1 MEKSKKIKR
10 IAIILAAVLI
20 LGAGALA
27 VWLFAFQGTQ
37 LIKADGEYG
46 FSNAEKI
53 KAEPDAGFV
62 IDGILDEAQY
72 QNSNWLKLKNTEG
85 GAGVEVAATSYFG
98 DNGLYIV
105 FDITESSRIY
115 FNPNRPSYLN
125 SCIEMY
131 LASSS
136 VASMSSNQ
144 LLEIDMLPNGDL
156 SIRQR
161 TAKDNWVN
169 VASTDDM
176 MAMLGATTKGGPVN
190 SEECTGYSLELFMPW
205 AYMEKLGMNIAGDQ
219 DFFYV
224 NPVHITSYNYE
235 GTESGTDRYW
245 YSFATQLGGDGWN
258 DVPQYFRLGAKGA
271 LGTVP
276 VTLKTGANYTITG
289 NDSVVTGMLTT
300 VDIIPDAGYAISSIL
315 VNGQEYIHRVAYN
328 KDGSITLQLRGQE
341 GGLTVSATAEA
352 VTEGRKTL
360 SGSVQVH
367 KLGGDTLEGV
377 SVSYKGPGGEKPLA
391 MESDG
396 SFLLSDLEQG
406 YYIITAEKKGY
417 APINRGIYLNRNVNT
432 ELVLEYQVFQTE
444 VGYNWILDDQ
454 NDGVLNRFG
463 GSGKILT
470 VDSYNKFRIDGQ
482 FKYDTQLA
490 EAGKG
495 NNYKQQRAGIQ
506 IKFSNGKYWRVDLM
520 LEDGVYKVQYAT
532 HSDGTLF
539 TWKTVHTLT
548 DEQIAKY
555 CSQEGI
561 QLSVL
566 RDGNYAWVCLDGK
579 PVAIEVLD
587 AEYANLTAQMGF
599 EGWVANQQIE
609 EMEYNI
615 SETLDRNLR
624 SFYFTTNTK
633 WDISGQMD
641 GVLRLPEGGSA
652 AIPFYGKY
660 TDVDLTLKNIKE
672 HDTTGQKPGRTDILL
687 EFDTNGD
694 GKADKSVSFGIVCT
708 DRANK
713 ICWVQ
718 TLGNADNY
726 IPATRIKGLYK
737 LSTAEAAKYLGGN
750 GVELQVIRKGTE
762 AYLFLEG
769 EEIAIWDL
777 TQNRSGVTAKTPV
790 VVSVRHYDAEGDVSL
805 NFDIS
810 NQVGDVKID
819 RIFKANDKWDL
830 SRQYEGVVS
839 LPGGGTDT
847 SLQFFKQYQNI
858 DLTVKAKEND
868 ATGKLPG
875 RTDILFEFD
884 LNNDGTMDKNVSFG
898 IIQRSS
904 GRCVIETL
912 GWAEKYLPESRINE
926 LYELTYEQAQ
936 KYKITGID
944 FRVVRYETMVYLY
957 LDNMQVAVFDLTQ
970 NGSGVTANT
979 KANMFLRHYDAVANQ
994 INIPFKV
1001 TDQVVKPAVAEQKK
1015 PVFKPNYKWDLSGQ
1029 YEGMIALP
1037 GGGTSAVTFYDS
1049 YTDFDMVIGNIKEHD
1064 TTGKKPGRTDILLE
1078 FDTNGDGNADKN
1090 VSFGIIC
1097 TDRANQICWVQ
1108 TLGNAEN
1115 YIPATRIKGLYKLSA
1130 AEAAKYLSGEGV
1142 ELQVIRKGTDVYLFL
1157 DGEAVAIWDLTQ
1169 NGSGVTAKMPVVVSV
1184 RHYDAEGD
1192 VSLNFDISNQVGD
1205 VKIDRIFK
1213 ANEKWDLSKE
1223 QQGIVSLPGGGTELT
1238 LQMLRKYQNIDLTVT
1253 AREHDTTGEMF
1264 GRTDVLFEFDLNND
1278 GSMDKNVSFGIVQLA
1293 GGRCVLQTL
1302 GWADNHI
1309 PEKRINELYEL
1320 TYAQAQKY
1328 KTEGIQFRVV
1338 RYETMVYLYLEDTQ
1352 VAVFDLTQNNSG
1364 VTGVSKA
1371 NVFLRHYDAVAD
1383 SVVIPFKVTQ
1393 QVEKPEIVAPTKPV
1407 FKPNPAW
1414 DLSAA
1419 QQGVVSLPGG
1429 GTNAVAFYEP
1439 FADID
1444 LTITAKE
1451 NKAAD
1456 AENGGRTDVL
1466 FEFENGKNV
1475 SFGITKW
1482 SATSSCIVE
1491 TLGNSTNHIPENR
1504 KNTLYTLT
1512 SNETDAYLNDGVQLR
1527 LVRSGTDV
1535 YVIVE
1540 GRLVAVFDLTQNDS
1554 GVTADMKATVSLR
1567 HYDAVT
1573 DRVEIPFAVTEQVN
1587 VSELQQLPKPVFKS
1601 NNAWDLSQEN
1611 LGTQTVNGVEA
1622 IQGNVSLPGGGTNA
1636 VAFYESF
1643 TDMDLTITA
1652 KENKAADAANGG
1664 RTDVLFEF
1672 ENGKNVSFGIVKWSD
1687 TSACIV
1693 ETLGNSTNHIP
1704 VNRKNTL
1711 YTLTQDETDAYLTD
1725 GVQLRLVRTGT
1736 DVHVIVEGKIVAV
1749 FDLTQNGSGVTA
1761 DMKATVSLRHYDA
1774 VTDQVNIPFTVSEEF
1789 AEVTVTDN
1797 STDGAM
1803 GMQSER
1809 GFVGSQIVLTS
1820 KTQSKTLIGLKVDGA
1835 EVALNADGTYSFIA
1849 TKTHYTVEG
1858 IFANAIFE
1866 SNFDAALWDISGQY
1880 DGYVTVIGGGGS
1892 TAQPLQFAG
1901 AYQNMDLTI
1910 NARDYADSSTAARTD
1925 VEFVFD
1931 NGQTVTFGMAYAD
1944 GYYCIQTRAGTLL
1957 NWKRPY
1963 ELTQAEIDQYIVD
1976 ANEIAAGNED
1986 GLDLRII
1993 RYGTTM
1999 YLFIEN
2005 KQVAICDLTKC
2016 ANSAGDTASGITA
2029 DTEMFVYLR
2038 HYDDKRIADVEIP
2051 FTISTEVE
2059 PVEVSV
2065 VASDKGTV
2073 TTNPVNYYV
2082 NNGRTSGYSDTHF
2095 MGEKITLTAKSS
2107 GDSKFAGLL
2116 INGAEVTLSGDSYSF
2131 TATKPSYEV
2140 QATFQAMPS
2149 LFASNYDAALWDLS
2163 GQHDGYVTVIGGGGA
2178 TAQPLQFAGE
2188 YENIDLTINAR
2199 DYADASSASRTDV
2212 EFVFDNGQTVT
2223 FGIAEGNKLQTRAG
2237 TLLSWKTPYDLNAA
2251 EKAQLVIDTNEIAA
2265 GNEDGLDLRIIR
2277 YGTTMY
2283 LFIENKQVAICDLT
2297 KCANSAGDK
2306 PSGITADAKMSIY
2319 LRHYDDVRT
2328 AGVDIPFTISTEV
2341 KPVEVSIANNDKG
2354 TVTTN
2359 PVNYYV
2365 NNGRTSKYSDTHFM
2379 GERITLTANY
2389 SGDSKFTGLLVNGA
2403 EVTLSGNSYS
2413 FTATESKYEI
2423 QPSFQTL
2430 ASLFAS
2436 NYDAA
2441 LWDLSGQHDG
2451 YVTVIGGGGSTAQP
2465 LQFAGMYQNVDLTLN
2480 ARDYADAST
2489 KSRTEF
2495 GFEFDVDGDGVIN
2508 TAKGDQTVT
2517 FGIAEGDRIQ
2527 TRAGTLLSWKTPYD
2541 LNAAEKAQLV
2551 IDANE
2556 IAAGNEDGLDLRVIR
2571 YGTTMYLF
2579 IENKQVAI
2587 CDLTKCA
2594 NSAGDTASGITAQ
2607 TKMYIYL
2614 RHYDDAR
2621 TAGVKIPFS
2630 ISTEVKPVEVSIAHN
2645 DKGTVTANA
2654 INYYVNNGR
2663 TSQYSDTHFM
2673 GEKIVLTARPAA
2685 NAAIAGFTVNGVE
2698 ITLNADGTYSFTA
2711 SKNQYEIH
2719 ATFEE

>member
-37 LIKADGEYG
+37 LIKADGKYG

-115 FNPNRPSYLN
+115 FNPNRPTYLN

-205 AYMEKLGMNIAGDQ
+205 VYLDKLGMNIAGDQ

-300 VDIIPDAGYAISSIL
+300 VDIAPDAGYAISSIL

-352 VTEGRKTL
+352 VTEGKKNL

-587 AEYANLTAQMGF
+587 SEYANLTAQLGF

-609 EMEYNI
+609 ELKYNI
-615 SETLDRNLR
+615 SGTLDRNLR

-660 TDVDLTLKNIKE
+660 TDVALTLKNIKE

-713 ICWVQ
+713 VCWVQ

-737 LSTAEAAKYLGGN
+737 LSTTEAAKYLGGK

-762 AYLFLEG
+762 AYLFLDG

-777 TQNRSGVTAKTPV
+777 TQNGSGVTAKTPV
-790 VVSVRHYDAEGDVSL
+790 VVSVRHYDAEGDVTL

-858 DLTVKAKEND
+858 DLTLKAREND
-868 ATGKLPG
+868 ATGTKPG
-875 RTDILFEFD
+875 RTDVLFEFD

-898 IIQRSS
+898 IIQRSN

-926 LYELTYEQAQ
+926 LYELTYEQTQ
-936 KYKITGID
+936 KYNITGID
-944 FRVVRYETMVYLY
+944 FRVVRYGTMVYLY
-957 LDNMQVAVFDLTQ
+957 LDHEQVAVFDLTQ

-1001 TDQVVKPAVAEQKK
+1001 TDQVVKPAVVEQKK
-1015 PVFKPNYKWDLSGQ
+1015 PVFKPNHKWDLSGQ

-1037 GGGTSAVTFYDS
+1037 GGGT
-1049 YTDFDMVIGNIKEHD
+1049 
-1064 TTGKKPGRTDILLE
+1064 
-1078 FDTNGDGNADKN
+1078 N
-1090 VSFGIIC
+1090 V
-1097 TDRANQICWVQ
+1097 A
-1108 TLGNAEN
+1108 
-1115 YIPATRIKGLYKLSA
+1115 
-1130 AEAAKYLSGEGV
+1130 
-1142 ELQVIRKGTDVYLFL
+1142 
-1157 DGEAVAIWDLTQ
+1157 
-1169 NGSGVTAKMPVVVSV
+1169 
-1184 RHYDAEGD
+1184 
-1192 VSLNFDISNQVGD
+1192 
-1205 VKIDRIFK
+1205 
-1213 ANEKWDLSKE
+1213 
-1223 QQGIVSLPGGGTELT
+1223 
-1238 LQMLRKYQNIDLTVT
+1238 
-1253 AREHDTTGEMF
+1253 
-1264 GRTDVLFEFDLNND
+1264 
-1278 GSMDKNVSFGIVQLA
+1278 
-1293 GGRCVLQTL
+1293 
-1302 GWADNHI
+1302 
-1309 PEKRINELYEL
+1309 
-1320 TYAQAQKY
+1320 
-1328 KTEGIQFRVV
+1328 
-1338 RYETMVYLYLEDTQ
+1338 
-1352 VAVFDLTQNNSG
+1352 
-1364 VTGVSKA
+1364 
-1371 NVFLRHYDAVAD
+1371 
-1383 SVVIPFKVTQ
+1383 
-1393 QVEKPEIVAPTKPV
+1393 
-1407 FKPNPAW
+1407 
-1414 DLSAA
+1414 
-1419 QQGVVSLPGG
+1419 
-1429 GTNAVAFYEP
+1429 AFYEQ
-1439 FADID
+1439 FTDLD

-1451 NKAAD
+1451 NKAAN

-1475 SFGITKW
+1475 SFGILKW
-1482 SATSSCIVE
+1482 SDTSSCIVE
-1491 TLGNSTNHIPENR
+1491 TLGNSTNYIPENR

-1512 SNETDAYLNDGVQLR
+1512 NSETDAYLADGVQLR

-1535 YVIVE
+1535 YVIVA
-1540 GRLVAVFDLTQNDS
+1540 GRVVAVFDLTQNNS

-1567 HYDAVT
+1567 HYDAVA
-1573 DRVEIPFAVTEQVN
+1573 DRVVIPFTVIDQVN
-1587 VSELQQLPKPVFKS
+1587 ESEIQKLPKPVFKP

-1622 IQGNVSLPGGGTNA
+1622 IKGNASLPGGGTNA

-1652 KENKAADAANGG
+1652 KENKASGAANGG
-1664 RTDVLFEF
+1664 RTDVLLEF
-1672 ENGKNVSFGIVKWSD
+1672 ENGKNVSFGILKWSD
-1687 TSACIV
+1687 TSSCIV

-1704 VNRKNTL
+1704 ANRKNTL
-1711 YTLTQDETDAYLTD
+1711 YTLTKDETNAYLTD

-1774 VTDQVNIPFTVSEEF
+1774 VTDRVDIPFTVSRGF
-1789 AEVTVTDN
+1789 AEVTITDN

-1803 GMQSER
+1803 GMQNKR
-1809 GFVGSQIVLTS
+1809 GFVGGQIVLTS
-1820 KTQSKTLIGLKVDGA
+1820 KTPSKTLIGLKVDGV
-1835 EVALNADGTYSFIA
+1835 EVPLKADGTYSFVA
-1849 TKTHYTVEG
+1849 TKSSYTVEG
-1858 IFANAIFE
+1858 IFASAIFE
-1866 SNFDAALWDISGQY
+1866 SNYDAALWDISGQH
-1880 DGYVTVIGGGGS
+1880 DGYVTVIGGGGA
-1892 TAQPLQFAG
+1892 TDKPLQFAG
-1901 AYQNMDLTI
+1901 TYQNVDLTL
-1910 NARDYADSSTAARTD
+1910 NARDYADSSTASRTEFGFEFD
-1925 VEFVFD
+1925 VD
-1931 NGQTVTFGMAYAD
+1931 GDGKIDTAKGDQTVTFGVVYTD

-1963 ELTQAEIDQYIVD
+1963 ELTQAEINQFIVDAKEIAAGNEDGLDFRIIRYGTTMYLFIENKQVAICDLTKCANSSGDKASGVKANTKMFVYLRHYDDKRTAGVDIPFSISTEVEPVEVSIVAGDKGTVTTNPVNYYVNNGRTAKYSDVHFMGETIILTAKPSADSKLTSLVVNGAEVTLSGSSYSFTATKPKYEVQANFKTQASVFASNYDAALWDVSGQHDGYVTVIGGGGATAQPLQFAGTYQNIDLTVNARDYADSSTASRTDVGFEFDVDGDGKIDTAKGDQTVTFGVVYTDGYYCIQTRAGTLLNWKRPYELTQAEINQYIVD
-1976 ANEIAAGNED
+1976 AKEIAAGNED

-2016 ANSAGDTASGITA
+2016 ANSSGDKASGVKASTK
-2029 DTEMFVYLR
+2029 MFVYLR
-2038 HYDDKRIADVEIP
+2038 HYDDKRADGVQIP
-2051 FTISTEVE
+2051 FSISTEVT
-2059 PVEVSV
+2059 PVTVSMTT
-2065 VASDKGTV
+2065 DGQGTV
-2073 TTNPVNYYV
+2073 TTNV
-2082 NNGRTSGYSDTHF
+2082 
-2095 MGEKITLTAKSS
+2095 
-2107 GDSKFAGLL
+2107 
-2116 INGAEVTLSGDSYSF
+2116 
-2131 TATKPSYEV
+2131 
-2140 QATFQAMPS
+2140 
-2149 LFASNYDAALWDLS
+2149 
-2163 GQHDGYVTVIGGGGA
+2163 
-2178 TAQPLQFAGE
+2178 
-2188 YENIDLTINAR
+2188 
-2199 DYADASSASRTDV
+2199 
-2212 EFVFDNGQTVT
+2212 
-2223 FGIAEGNKLQTRAG
+2223 
-2237 TLLSWKTPYDLNAA
+2237 
-2251 EKAQLVIDTNEIAA
+2251 
-2265 GNEDGLDLRIIR
+2265 
-2277 YGTTMY
+2277 
-2283 LFIENKQVAICDLT
+2283 
-2297 KCANSAGDK
+2297 
-2306 PSGITADAKMSIY
+2306 
-2319 LRHYDDVRT
+2319 
-2328 AGVDIPFTISTEV
+2328 
-2341 KPVEVSIANNDKG
+2341 
-2354 TVTTN
+2354 
-2359 PVNYYV
+2359 VNYYV

-2379 GERITLTANY
+2379 GE
-2389 SGDSKFTGLLVNGA
+2389 
-2403 EVTLSGNSYS
+2403 
-2413 FTATESKYEI
+2413 
-2423 QPSFQTL
+2423 
-2430 ASLFAS
+2430 
-2436 NYDAA
+2436 
-2441 LWDLSGQHDG
+2441 
-2451 YVTVIGGGGSTAQP
+2451 
-2465 LQFAGMYQNVDLTLN
+2465 
-2480 ARDYADAST
+2480 
-2489 KSRTEF
+2489 
-2495 GFEFDVDGDGVIN
+2495 
-2508 TAKGDQTVT
+2508 
-2517 FGIAEGDRIQ
+2517 
-2527 TRAGTLLSWKTPYD
+2527 
-2541 LNAAEKAQLV
+2541 
-2551 IDANE
+2551 
-2556 IAAGNEDGLDLRVIR
+2556 
-2571 YGTTMYLF
+2571 
-2579 IENKQVAI
+2579 
-2587 CDLTKCA
+2587 
-2594 NSAGDTASGITAQ
+2594 
-2607 TKMYIYL
+2607 
-2614 RHYDDAR
+2614 
-2621 TAGVKIPFS
+2621 
-2630 ISTEVKPVEVSIAHN
+2630 
-2645 DKGTVTANA
+2645 
-2654 INYYVNNGR
+2654 
-2663 TSQYSDTHFM
+2663 
-2673 GEKIVLTARPAA
+2673 KIVLTARPAV
-2685 NAAIAGFTVNGVE
+2685 NAAIAGLAVNGIEV
-2698 ITLNADGTYSFTA
+2698 TMNNDGTYSFTV
-2711 SKNQYEIH
+2711 SKKQYEIH